1 MDVSFNIVTFIETN
15 PVAKLS
21 NTYNNKLLS
30 KIKEKFNETQQQLF
44 ISSFYTYLNY
54 HPTNDFVI
62 DLDDVWKWL
71 GFNQKFNAKR
81 TMEKHFVVNI
91 DYKILTIQPEEQ
103 KKRQHGGNNKDT
115 IMLNINTFKLFCIKA
130 GTSKANEIHD
140 YFVKLEGLLHETIH
154 EECVELKQQLENQV
168 INSQH
173 QQDVLREQTILKQ
186 FPANTKCVYYGK
198 IDNKNSHGGPL
209 IKFGNSNFLQDRVKK
224 HKNTY
229 DNFYLLN
236 AYKVENSIQIENA
249 MKYHPL
255 LSTIRQPFKIGD
267 TVYTEILNMT
277 DLSYTELDSI
287 ITTIIEKIEYSPEN
301 YAALLAKND
310 KLIKRICTLKK
321 ELEKANQKN
330 RIFGQGVE
338 SILTTNSVRDP
349 PLGVST
355 LEHLRSASEAR
366 NLHPSGA
373 ECSEEGDRRS
383 PDEFGAVQDEDDE
396 QEEETEPEEK
406 EEHEP
411 SDIITFKNIRKF
423 NRAKDGKYY
432 INGLVYDKLFGNR
445 EEVWNGTA
453 YETQGLLV
461 KDDLMI
467 STSINFNGKI
477 VSKAKHHFESKY
489 HKNRFSKAT

>member
-1 MDVSFNIVTFIETN
+1 MDASFNIVTFIETN

-30 KIKEKFNETQQQLF
+30 KIKEKFSETQQQLF

-71 GFNQKFNAKR
+71 DFSTKQKAR
-81 TMEKHFVVNI
+81 LLLEKQFKIDI
-91 DYKILTIQPEEQ
+91 DYKILLNLAGKQE
-103 KKRQHGGNNKDT
+103 KGQHGGHNKDT
-115 IMLNINTFKLFCIKA
+115 IMLNMNTFKLFCIKA

-154 EECVELKQQLENQV
+154 EECIELKQQLENQV
-168 INSQH
+168 LTSQH

-186 FPANTKCVYYGK
+186 FPANVKCVYYGK

-209 IKFGNSNFLQDRVKK
+209 IKFGHSNFLQDRVKK

-236 AYKVENSIQIENA
+236 AFKVENSIQIENA

-277 DLSYTELDSI
+277 DLSYTELDKI
-287 ITTIIEKIEYSPEN
+287 ITEIIEKIEYSPEN
-301 YAALLAKND
+301 YTSLLVKNE
-310 KLIKRICTLKK
+310 KLIMRICTLKR
-321 ELEKANQKN
+321 ELEKANLKN
-330 RIFGQGVE
+330 RIFENNYGISDNRSQTSPVALLEHKPSKLVVKRPVAPCQQLSPGMHRTMDGVE
-338 SILTTNSVRDP
+338 
-349 PLGVST
+349 
-355 LEHLRSASEAR
+355 AS
-366 NLHPSGA
+366 NVL
-373 ECSEEGDRRS
+373 D
-383 PDEFGAVQDEDDE
+383 DEDEYKYDDE
-396 QEEETEPEEK
+396 ELEEEEES
-406 EEHEP
+406 EP

-423 NRAKDGKYY
+423 NKAKDGKYY
-432 INGLVYDKLFGNR
+432 IDGLVYDKLFGNR

-461 KDDLMI
+461 KDDLMV
-467 STSINFNGKI
+467 STSKNCNGKI
-477 VSKAKHHFESKY
+477 ISKVKHHIETKY
-489 HKNRFSKAT
+489 HKNRFSKDI